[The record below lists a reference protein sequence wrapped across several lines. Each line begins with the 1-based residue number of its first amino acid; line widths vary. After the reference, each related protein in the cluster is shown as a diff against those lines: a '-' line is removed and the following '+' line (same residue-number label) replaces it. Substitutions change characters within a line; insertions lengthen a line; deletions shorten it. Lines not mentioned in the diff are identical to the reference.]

1 LPVNGY
7 VVFMFSLFFLCNS
20 LSFAANND
28 WVNINGTVT
37 YNGSPVCTMV
47 LANGQYMFTC
57 SGDGSFNLDVP
68 LDLDTGQIRVFSF
81 CEGLAPFEEVI
92 YPAEGQGMQIE
103 MAAGEGGSGMDV
115 TSTLTAINNTWVR
128 LEGKVSYNGAPVCA
142 MVLANGQYMFTCS
155 GDGSYSL
162 DVPLDPNDGSVTLY
176 SFCSGLPPYKYV
188 FTSDQISFDDDTDND
203 GYSINE
209 GDCNDLDLSIN
220 PDATEI
226 CGDGIDQDCDGSDLP
241 CPPCMNIAGSWYAS
255 ETVTLTCCIYGDCE
269 TDTFSGTNTVTIQ
282 QNGCNISYDVYLSG
296 YGTFPRTGTIDANKI
311 QLSGLFAV
319 LQPGCT
325 ATQNI
330 VNVNGTVNGDQ
341 INLQGSGIINGT
353 CDGNSFTCTG
363 NSTAT
368 LTRLSSSNISKAM
381 IEKESISESSTP
393 LLNNCIKIFTI
404 IDH

>member
-1 LPVNGY
+1 MKKSHMSF

-188 FTSDQISFDDDTDND
+188 FT
-203 GYSINE
+203 
-209 GDCNDLDLSIN
+209 
-220 PDATEI
+220 
-226 CGDGIDQDCDGSDLP
+226 
-241 CPPCMNIAGSWYAS
+241 
-255 ETVTLTCCIYGDCE
+255 
-269 TDTFSGTNTVTIQ
+269 
-282 QNGCNISYDVYLSG
+282 
-296 YGTFPRTGTIDANKI
+296 
-311 QLSGLFAV
+311 
-319 LQPGCT
+319 
-325 ATQNI
+325 
-330 VNVNGTVNGDQ
+330 
-341 INLQGSGIINGT
+341 
-353 CDGNSFTCTG
+353 
-363 NSTAT
+363 
-368 LTRLSSSNISKAM
+368 
-381 IEKESISESSTP
+381 
-393 LLNNCIKIFTI
+393 
-404 IDH
+404 